1 MCGKPQTNQRIL
13 VERYTLMKN
22 TVRIAAALVLLCAGS
37 AFAQV
42 PPTLD
47 NTGTGNVASGNVFGN
62 NNTATSTSTSTTT
75 VNGLGSGNGAVIQGG
90 AAQSSSVAQGG
101 VAQGGTG
108 GDAKAVAE
116 GGKGGS
122 AVNNG
127 VTQTGSNFTSPRLA
141 MTAIAGYGQTTASC
155 RFTDGAGLQL
165 LIAGGSFGKSRKDD
179 DCAKLELVKFFCE
192 SNAPLAAQSV
202 ACDISFVKKTL
213 GDNCGQALEDMCVVP
228 DVVAVP
234 TGDFVTHKEMIDIE
248 QRQLVKQLSK

>member
-1 MCGKPQTNQRIL
+1 
-13 VERYTLMKN
+13 MKN
-22 TVRIAAALVLLCAGS
+22 TVRIAAALILLCAGS
-37 AFAQV
+37 AFAV

-75 VNGLGSGNGAVIQGG
+75 VNGLGSGNGAVISGG
-90 AAQSSSVAQGG
+90 AGGNGGNGGNGGSSQSSSVAQGG
-101 VAQGGTG
+101 TG
-108 GDAKAVAE
+108 GDSKAVAE

-127 VTQTGSNFTSPRLA
+127 VTQTGSSFTSPKLA

-155 RFTDGAGLQL
+155 RYTDGAGLQL

-179 DCAKLELVKFFCE
+179 DCAKLELVKFFCD
-192 SNAPLAAQSV
+192 SNAPLAAQAV
-202 ACDISFVKKTL
+202 ACKISFVKNAL
-213 GDNCGQALEDMCVVP
+213 GDNCGEALEDMCVVP
-228 DVVAVP
+228 DVVVVP
-234 TGDFVTHKEMIDIE
+234 TGDFVTHKEMIEIE

>member
-1 MCGKPQTNQRIL
+1 M
-13 VERYTLMKN
+13 
-22 TVRIAAALVLLCAGS
+22 VLLCVGS

-47 NTGTGNVASGNVFGN
+47 NTGTGNVASGNTFGD
-62 NNTATSTSTSTTT
+62 NNTSASTSTSNTT
-75 VNGLGSGNGAVIQGG
+75 VNGLGSGAGATISGGAGGAGGVGGAGGAGG
-90 AAQSSSVAQGG
+90 AAGAGGTSQSSSVSQGG
-101 VAQGGTG
+101 NS
-108 GDAKAVAE
+108 KAVAE